1 VSAHGGNKEGSED
14 NLSTT
19 EGRQREPQEEDELED
34 KVEGKP
40 VDNVDKAF
48 QDSEE
53 GEDDPVGKPLGV
65 VVGVVCEES
74 AERVVAGNDEAS
86 KVGQKLATH
95 VEDNEEE
102 VEGSEANDT
111 IGFGNASL
119 LLEVVEGGV
128 LGQLSVQSAQVVLS
142 LILSGSHF
150 GSWLFVSAV
159 VREECNGIGILS
171 DSLSR
176 IKL

>member
-1 VSAHGGNKEGSED
+1 VSAHGGDKERSED
-14 NLSTT
+14 NLSAT

-40 VDNVDKAF
+40 VDNVDKALHN
-48 QDSEE
+48 SEE

-74 AERVVAGNDEAS
+74 AQRVVTRDDEAS
-86 KVGQKLATH
+86 DVGQQLAAH
-95 VEDNEEE
+95 VEDDEEE
-102 VEGSEANDT
+102 VEGGQANDS
-111 IGFGNASL
+111 IGLGDTSL

-159 VREECNGIGILS
+159 VREGCNGI
-171 DSLSR
+171 R
-176 IKL
+176 IVFVLL